1 MRTRSAMIGID
12 TNVLLRLLVRD
23 DEAQVRAAER
33 FIATHCSPDSP
44 GFVSLVVVVETA
56 WALRRFYLYDR
67 SQIAAALGSL
77 LDVAELEIESAAEV
91 RSAVA
96 DFGWLRLDGTLAW
109 LMWGLIHVSFLIG
122 FRNRLI
128 VMLDWIWSYFTFQ
141 SGARLITGPNQE

>member
-1 MRTRSAMIGID
+1 MIGID

-23 DEAQVRAAER
+23 DDAQLRAAER
-33 FIATHCSPDSP
+33 FIATHCSPDNP

-77 LDVAELEIESAAEV
+77 LNVAELEIESAAEV

-96 DFGWLRLDGTLAW
+96 DFATSAAGLVDCLVARVNVAAGCDYTVTFDRKAAKLA
-109 LMWGLIHVSFLIG
+109 G
-122 FRNRLI
+122 FQL
-128 VMLDWIWSYFTFQ
+128 LK
-141 SGARLITGPNQE
+141 TG